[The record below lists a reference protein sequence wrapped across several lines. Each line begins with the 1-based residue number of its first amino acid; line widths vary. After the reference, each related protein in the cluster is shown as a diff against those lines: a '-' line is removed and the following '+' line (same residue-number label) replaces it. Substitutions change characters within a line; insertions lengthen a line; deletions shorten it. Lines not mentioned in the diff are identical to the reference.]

1 MTAGQFAVRRA
12 TESDI
17 PVMRRLWADFSAEA
31 HYTPYPPG
39 PFDPVFVRDHV
50 ALVAEEDGE
59 IVGTL
64 YANLATAHFGYVFG
78 VYTVPAARGRGVG
91 RALMQA
97 IAAHLREQ
105 GREYV
110 VLSVDTPN
118 EGAREFYDSLGFED
132 ASRMLRARVDRLL
145 AD

>member
-1 MTAGQFAVRRA
+1 VTQHSFAVRRA
-12 TESDI
+12 TAADI
-17 PVMRRLWADFSAEA
+17 PVMRELWDEFSAEA

-39 PFDPVFVRDHV
+39 PFDPALVRDHV

-59 IVGTL
+59 VVGTL
-64 YANLATAHFGYVFG
+64 YANLASVHFGYVFG
-78 VYTVPAARGRGVG
+78 VYTVPRVRGRGVG
-91 RALMQA
+91 RALMRA
-97 IAAHLREQ
+97 IAEHLRNE
-105 GREYV
+105 GRDYV

-118 EGAREFYDSLGFED
+118 EGARGFYDRLGFED

>member
-1 MTAGQFAVRRA
+1 MTATPFAVRRA
-12 TESDI
+12 TEADI
-17 PVMRRLWADFSAEA
+17 PLMRRLWDEFSAEA

-39 PFDPVFVRDHV
+39 PFDPVLVRDHV
-50 ALVAEEDGE
+50 ALLAEDGGE
-59 IVGTL
+59 VVGTL
-64 YANLATAHFGYVFG
+64 YANLSTPHFGYVFG
-78 VYTVPAARGRGVG
+78 VYTVPGARGRGVG

-97 IAAHLREQ
+97 IARHLTEE

-118 EGAREFYDSLGFED
+118 QGAREFYARLGFED

-145 AD
+145 GD

>member
-1 MTAGQFAVRRA
+1 
-12 TESDI
+12 
-17 PVMRRLWADFSAEA
+17 MRRLWDEFSAEA

-39 PFDPVFVRDHV
+39 PFDPVLVRDRV

-64 YANLATAHFGYVFG
+64 YANLSTSHFGYVFG
-78 VYTVPAARGRGVG
+78 VYTVPGARGRGVG

-97 IAAHLREQ
+97 VAEHLQEQ

-118 EGAREFYDSLGFED
+118 KGAREFYARLGFED
-132 ASRMLRARVDRLL
+132 ASRMLRARVDHLL
-145 AD
+145 ED

>member
-1 MTAGQFAVRRA
+1 
-12 TESDI
+12 
-17 PVMRRLWADFSAEA
+17 MRRLWADFSAEA

-39 PFDPVFVRDHV
+39 PFDPVLVRDHV
-50 ALVAEEDGE
+50 ALVAEEHGE

-118 EGAREFYDSLGFED
+118 EGAREFYDRLGFED

>member
-59 IVGTL
+59 TVGTL

-118 EGAREFYDSLGFED
+118 EGAREFYDRLGFED

>member
-1 MTAGQFAVRRA
+1 VTAGGCAVRRA

-39 PFDPVFVRDHV
+39 PFDPVLVRDHV
-50 ALVAEEDGE
+50 ALVAEEHGE

-118 EGAREFYDSLGFED
+118 EGAREFYDRLGFED

>member
-1 MTAGQFAVRRA
+1 VTAGRFEVRRA

-39 PFDPVFVRDHV
+39 PFDPVLVRDHV
-50 ALVAEEDGE
+50 ALVAEEHGE

-118 EGAREFYDSLGFED
+118 EGARAFYDRLGFED

>member
-1 MTAGQFAVRRA
+1 VTAGRFEVRRA

-39 PFDPVFVRDHV
+39 PFDPVLVRDHV
-50 ALVAEEDGE
+50 ALVAEEHGE

-118 EGAREFYDSLGFED
+118 EGAREFYDRLGFED

>member
-1 MTAGQFAVRRA
+1 MTAGRFEVRRA

-39 PFDPVFVRDHV
+39 PFDPVLVRDHV
-50 ALVAEEDGE
+50 ALVAEEHGE

-91 RALMQA
+91 RALMKA

-118 EGAREFYDSLGFED
+118 EGAREFYARLGFED